1 MSQWLPLLPGNWR
14 IDSVQS
20 LAALN
25 GEVTRQAA
33 AIAYLDDFRLMMIIM
48 LLVIPLLV
56 LLRNPRKVWS
66 EQDRQTAYAAAG
78 E

>member
-1 MSQWLPLLPGNWR
+1 
-14 IDSVQS
+14 
-20 LAALN
+20 
-25 GEVTRQAA
+25 
-33 AIAYLDDFRLMMIIM
+33 MMIIM